1 MTVETRTGADVPTAE
16 TPFTELYGPTTV
28 EEESEPVAAAVPE
41 TPFVSEYIVGDEV
54 VSETAGSFREL
65 LSELYDAEFDE
76 TLRELVDETDAHA
89 QLLGYD
95 ETSSDNAR
103 VERALSQW
111 MEPLRMEAEALL
123 ESMATALD
131 GREPRLMTEA
141 EVDELLD
148 GFEPRETTV
157 EPAFEDFLKK
167 LWNKAKS
174 VAKGAVKLAKKG
186 IAAVGKLLPIG
197 MILNKIKALVR
208 PLLQRVLKIALNRLP
223 VALRPAA
230 KQLAT
235 RLFGLKEAAD
245 QQLEGGV
252 ETETPASA
260 DVRAV
265 QDEFD
270 AELATLLLAPAEPTQ
285 EAMLAEF
292 AAETDRAD
300 NPSLADLDRARET
313 FVARLG
319 ELQEGEDPTPVVEQF
334 LPAVL
339 PLLRMG
345 MKIIGRP
352 KVVRFLAKLLGRLI
366 APYVGARMTPPLSQ
380 AIVDA
385 GLRLMSLETGDEET
399 GEPRIA
405 AEAFAGLLEDTLLAV
420 SEMDESELDDEAIVE
435 ETAIEGF
442 HRAAGA
448 HFPARVLAMGG
459 SGRPGTWIPMPRR
472 RARRYRKYSRVAN
485 ILIRPGSAARIRTR
499 GGRSLATFLQDR
511 VGQVG
516 PVRAR
521 MHLYQAIPGTRLGA
535 IVRAERGVRG
545 LGPTAREAV
554 DELHPLTM
562 EAATALLGEP
572 ELGQDVS
579 EAFLEEAAPAAVGQR
594 FYFLEIA
601 GGRPAATPSPVGGA
615 ATRPRLSQTTAAV
628 DLGRKRIIVA
638 VYLAEAQAQ
647 ALAARLRRREPI
659 GASLRTLR
667 PVYATA
673 VRSLVSPAGR
683 RRVRIIGESEADP
696 VGEEFLAIPSLQPPT
711 GLIAKVMIRW
721 TRRAIAAALDR
732 QRDAF
737 IAAASAPSDG
747 VTMVVTVDSPP
758 GLVAIAQLMR
768 GRVAANRSAV
778 EALRTLTGT
787 TRVPPSSV
795 EIVPGHRRA

>member
-1 MTVETRTGADVPTAE
+1 MTVETRTRSDAPTAE
-16 TPFTELYGPTTV
+16 TPFPELYASAAVG
-28 EEESEPVAAAVPE
+28 EEPQPGEAAVPE
-41 TPFVSEYIVGDEV
+41 TPFLSEYLVGEEV
-54 VSETAGSFREL
+54 VSESAGSFREL

-95 ETSSDNAR
+95 ETSSDHVR
-103 VERALSQW
+103 VERALGQW

-167 LWNKAKS
+167 LWKKAKS

-197 MILNKIKALVR
+197 LILKKIKALVR

-230 KQLAT
+230 KQLAS
-235 RLFGLKEAAD
+235 RLFGLKEAVEE
-245 QQLEGGV
+245 QLEADD

-260 DVRAV
+260 DVRTL
-265 QDEFD
+265 QEEFD
-270 AELATLLLAPAEPTQ
+270 TEVATLLLAPAEPTQ

-292 AAETDRAD
+292 AAETERAD
-300 NPSLADLDRARET
+300 NPSLADLDRSRET

-319 ELQEGEDPTPVVEQF
+319 ELREGEDPTPVVEQF

-345 MKIIGRP
+345 IKIIGRP
-352 KVVRFLAKLLGRLI
+352 KVVKFLAKLLGRLI
-366 APYVGARMTPPLSQ
+366 APYVGARLTPPLSQ

-385 GLRLMSLETGDEET
+385 GLRLMTLETGEEET

-420 SEMDESELDDEAIVE
+420 SELDEGELDDEAIVE
-435 ETAIEGF
+435 EVAIEGF

-448 HFPARVLAMGG
+448 HFPASVLARKGAG
-459 SGRPGTWIPMPRR
+459 LPGTWIPMPRR

-485 ILIRPGSAARIRTR
+485 VLIRPGAAARIRTR

-579 EAFLEEAAPAAVGQR
+579 EAFLEEAGPLAVGQR
-594 FYFLEIA
+594 FYYLEVA
-601 GGRPAATPSPVGGA
+601 GGRPAATAGGTA
-615 ATRPRLSQTTAAV
+615 ARPRLSETTATV
-628 DLGRKRIIVA
+628 DLGRKRITVA
-638 VYLAEAQAQ
+638 IYLAEAQAQ
-647 ALAARLRRREPI
+647 AVAARLRRGEPI

-667 PVYATA
+667 PIYAAA
-673 VRSLVSPAGR
+673 VKSLVSRAGQ
-683 RRVRIIGESEADP
+683 RRVRIVGETEAEP
-696 VGEEFLAIPSLQPPT
+696 AGEEFVAVRGLRPPT
-711 GLIAKVMIRW
+711 GVIAKVLIRW
-721 TRRAIAAALDR
+721 TRRVIAAALIR
-732 QRDAF
+732 QRDEF
-737 IAAASAPSDG
+737 VAAASAPNDG
-747 VTMVVTVDSPP
+747 VTLVVTIDAPP
-758 GLVAIAQLMR
+758 GLAAIAPLLR
-768 GRVAANRSAV
+768 GRLAANRSAI
-778 EALRTLTGT
+778 EALRTLSRT
-787 TRVPPSSV
+787 TQAPKGAL
-795 EIVPGHRRA
+795 EIVPGYRRA